1 MDRYCPHAN
10 ALSMAKLNGYRL
22 GFTRYSEARGGGV
35 ADIVPDEDHAVW
47 GFLYEVPE
55 EELERLDQ
63 KEGVPLGYYG
73 RHTVGVETANGTQVQ
88 AMTYAVV
95 HKSKYQAPSSTYL
108 GIMLRG
114 ARSRKLPDAY
124 VERMR
129 SFLEG
134 RNGKSKRIRDS
145 GD

>member
-1 MDRYCPHAN
+1 MDRSCPHAN
-10 ALSMAKLNGYRL
+10 ALSMARLDGYRL
-22 GFTRYSEARGGGV
+22 DFTRYSEARGGGV
-35 ADIVPDEDHAVW
+35 ADILPDEDHAVW

-55 EELERLDQ
+55 EELERLDR

-73 RHTVGVETANGTQVQ
+73 RHTVEVETANGMQVQ

-95 HKSKYQAPSSTYL
+95 HKSEHQVPSSTYL

-124 VERMR
+124 IEKMG
-129 SFLEG
+129 SFSEDQPVTSD
-134 RNGKSKRIRDS
+134 RVRDS